1 MDAIFRS
8 TPSIDAMGTG
18 KSVRKLYARRAAGMG
33 VAMAEWSSWTARGAE
48 ISERS
53 TDLVLPEDLPC
64 EAQAQRNPQ
73 AARAEGGEFVQQ
85 PEARQSE
92 WSRAELSGPSP
103 DAESE
108 ERRAGIALPG
118 DRGPRSRY
126 ERPSERR
133 DGSPAA
139 TASSPRPSF
148 WRRIALGRRASA
160 ATESASPSASPS
172 TSTSASTSTATRSP
186 EPTGSSTSPARSQKS
201 LVEAGPVGAREV
213 ENRIVEPM
221 LQALVS
227 VEAKLERS
235 HLELMGR
242 SDQVE
247 QRLSQLWD
255 IEEQL
260 GALTE
265 LQDSLLRVSEQQ
277 RRLEAAIQ
285 SQTRTARWLVG
296 AVFASLAAAAFVV
309 AAVLR

>member
-1 MDAIFRS
+1 MDAIFRFA
-8 TPSIDAMGTG
+8 PSIDTMGTG
-18 KSVRKLYARRAAGMG
+18 KSPRKLYARRAAGMG

-53 TDLVLPEDLPC
+53 ADLVLPEDLPC
-64 EAQAQRNPQ
+64 EAQTQRNPQ

-85 PEARQSE
+85 PEASRSE

-103 DAESE
+103 DAEGG

-118 DRGPRSRY
+118 DRGPRSRH

-133 DGSPAA
+133 DGSSQA

-160 ATESASPSASPS
+160 AAE
-172 TSTSASTSTATRSP
+172 SASTSVSTATATRSP
-186 EPTGSSTSPARSQKS
+186 EPTESSTSPARSQKS

>member
-1 MDAIFRS
+1 
-8 TPSIDAMGTG
+8 
-18 KSVRKLYARRAAGMG
+18 MG
-33 VAMAEWSSWTARGAE
+33 VAMAEWSSWTTRGAE

-64 EAQAQRNPQ
+64 EAQEAQRNPH

-85 PEARQSE
+85 PVPRPSE
-92 WSRAELSGPSP
+92 WSRADLSGPRP
-103 DAESE
+103 DPEGE
-108 ERRAGIALPG
+108 ERRAGMALPG
-118 DRGPRSRY
+118 DRGPRSRQ
-126 ERPSERR
+126 ERSPERGA
-133 DGSPAA
+133 GSLPT
-139 TASSPRPSF
+139 TASGPRPSF
-148 WRRIALGRRASA
+148 WRRIALGRRAA
-160 ATESASPSASPS
+160 ATTEPIS
-172 TSTSASTSTATRSP
+172 TPISTSAASQSP
-186 EPTGSSTSPARSQKS
+186 EPTGSSTVPARSQKS

-277 RRLEAAIQ
+277 RRLETAIH

>member
-1 MDAIFRS
+1 
-8 TPSIDAMGTG
+8 
-18 KSVRKLYARRAAGMG
+18 
-33 VAMAEWSSWTARGAE
+33 MAEWSSWTARGAE

-64 EAQAQRNPQ
+64 EARAQRDPR
-73 AARAEGGEFVQQ
+73 AARAEGGGFVQQ

-92 WSRAELSGPSP
+92 GSRAELSGPRP
-103 DAESE
+103 DTESA
-108 ERRAGIALPG
+108 ERRAGTALPG
-118 DRGPRSRY
+118 DRGPRSRP
-126 ERPSERR
+126 ERGSDRR
-133 DGSPAA
+133 DGSTP
-139 TASSPRPSF
+139 TTSSGPRPSF
-148 WRRIALGRRASA
+148 WRRIALGRRAA
-160 ATESASPSASPS
+160 ARTEPATTESTTTTAASQ
-172 TSTSASTSTATRSP
+172 SP
-186 EPTGSSTSPARSQKS
+186 EPTGSSATPARSQKS

-260 GALTE
+260 GSLTE

-277 RRLEAAIQ
+277 RRLEVAIHA
-285 SQTRTARWLVG
+285 QTRTARWLVG